1 MRDEH
6 RKQKRGTLL
15 IQALLAVSV
24 AAALASE
31 ILLGERAPW
40 VRQTALMA
48 AMMLVSLCATLLVLR
63 GRDRRRRL
71 EAEKH
76 QPSDADRAGLAAA
89 IAQAAEAVV
98 ITDREGR
105 IRYVNPA
112 FTQMTGYSGEEAAGQ
127 NPRILKSGR

>member
-76 QPSDADRAGLAAA
+76 QPSDADRAGLA
-89 IAQAAEAVV
+89 
-98 ITDREGR
+98 T
-105 IRYVNPA
+105 
-112 FTQMTGYSGEEAAGQ
+112 
-127 NPRILKSGR
+127 